1 MLSAPLIIVLTE
13 LKLFE
18 ASISESYI
26 VAIDVLK
33 RLPTLSTEP
42 VILVVNILSSELMLV
57 WHCASTLS
65 RRLSSSL
72 GLVSVCSY
80 HWMNVS
86 SVWAAPF
93 ISLGIISSELIRLS

>member
-1 MLSAPLIIVLTE
+1 MSISPDIVSSVIFTFDNVLSAPLIIVLTE

-57 WHCASTLS
+57 
-65 RRLSSSL
+65 
-72 GLVSVCSY
+72 
-80 HWMNVS
+80 
-86 SVWAAPF
+86 
-93 ISLGIISSELIRLS
+93 

>member
-57 WHCASTLS
+57 
-65 RRLSSSL
+65 
-72 GLVSVCSY
+72 
-80 HWMNVS
+80 
-86 SVWAAPF
+86 
-93 ISLGIISSELIRLS
+93 